1 MAKKRWF
8 WILYVIFALY
18 LMNKAFTYVVIPES
32 LLVYENWVFI
42 GAGILL
48 LLGAYNSFTKKVR
61 PDY

>member
-18 LMNKAFTYVVIPES
+18 LINKAFTYVVIPES
-32 LLVYENWVFI
+32 LLVYEKWMFV
-42 GAGILL
+42 GAGVLL
-48 LLGAYNSFTKKVR
+48 LLGAYNSFTKKVK